1 MNNSKSLKANPTVS
15 KGEQAALISSK
26 TFPAKTSRASLSI
39 PARLSRWRTKNG
51 ALLIMALPALL
62 LLLVFAYLPMIG
74 IIVAFKD
81 YRAAQG
87 IFGSDWVG
95 FKNFEFLFGSSDA
108 WKITYNTIFL
118 NAIFIVTSTLAALVI
133 AILMNEIRERNK
145 FLTNF
150 YQSALL
156 LPHFISYVI
165 VSYFV
170 FAFLN
175 SDNGLVNHMITDM
188 GGESVSWYSSP
199 QYWPAILTSV
209 NLWKHAGFNS
219 IIYLSG
225 ILAINPEYY
234 EAARIDGANKWQ
246 QIKRITL
253 PLLLPLVIITI
264 LLAIGR
270 IFYADFGLF
279 FQVTRDNS
287 LLYSTTDVIDTYV
300 FRALRVTGDIGQAA
314 AAGFFQAVVGFVLV
328 VLANWAV
335 RRVDKE
341 KSLF

>member
-1 MNNSKSLKANPTVS
+1 LKNFRTQNGGRNATALDRTN
-15 KGEQAALISSK
+15 LISSQ
-26 TFPAKTSRASLSI
+26 TFSEQANSPSLSF
-39 PARLSRWRTKNG
+39 PARLNRWRRRNAT
-51 ALLIMALPALL
+51 LLLMALPAVLL
-62 LLLVFAYLPMIG
+62 LFVFAYLPMIG
-74 IIVAFKD
+74 IVVAFKD
-81 YRAAQG
+81 YRAAKG
-87 IFGSDWVG
+87 IFDSDWIG
-95 FKNFEFLFGSSDA
+95 FKNFEFLFGSGDA
-108 WKITYNTIFL
+108 LKIIFNTLFL
-118 NAIFIVTSTLAALVI
+118 NALFIVTMTIAALGI
-133 AILMNEIRERNK
+133 AILMNEIREHSK
-145 FLTNF
+145 WLTNF

-175 SDNGLVNHMITDM
+175 SDNGMVNHVITAA
-188 GGESVSWYSSP
+188 GGEPVSWYTSP
-199 QYWPAILTSV
+199 QYWPTILTSV

-225 ILAINPEYY
+225 ILAINPDYY

-246 QIKRITL
+246 QIKGITL
-253 PLLLPLVIITI
+253 PLLTPLVIITT

-279 FQVTRDNS
+279 FQVPRDNS

-300 FRALRVTGDIGQAA
+300 FRALRVTGDVGQAA
-314 AAGFFQAVVGFVLV
+314 AAGFFQAVVGFLLVLA
-328 VLANWAV
+328 ANWAV

>member
-1 MNNSKSLKANPTVS
+1 MKNLRTQKASPTGTALDRIS
-15 KGEQAALISSK
+15 LISSQ
-26 TFPAKTSRASLSI
+26 TTAEQTGSPTISF
-39 PARLSRWRTKNG
+39 PARLNRWRRRNG
-51 ALLIMALPALL
+51 TLLLMALPALL
-62 LLLVFAYLPMIG
+62 LLFVFAYLPMLG
-74 IIVAFKD
+74 IIIAFKD
-81 YRAAQG
+81 YRAAKG
-87 IFGSDWVG
+87 IFDSDWIG
-95 FKNFEFLFGSSDA
+95 FKNFEFLFGSGDA
-108 WKITYNTIFL
+108 WKIIFNTLFL
-118 NAIFIVTSTLAALVI
+118 NGLFIVTMTIAALGI

-145 FLTNF
+145 WLTNF

-175 SDNGLVNHMITDM
+175 SDNGMINHVITSA
-188 GGESVSWYSSP
+188 GGEPVSWYTSP

-225 ILAINPEYY
+225 ILAINPDYY

-246 QIKRITL
+246 QIKGITL
-253 PLLLPLVIITI
+253 PLLTPLVIITT

-279 FQVTRDNS
+279 FQVPRDNS

-300 FRALRVTGDIGQAA
+300 FRALRVTGDVGQAA

-328 VLANWAV
+328 LLANWAV